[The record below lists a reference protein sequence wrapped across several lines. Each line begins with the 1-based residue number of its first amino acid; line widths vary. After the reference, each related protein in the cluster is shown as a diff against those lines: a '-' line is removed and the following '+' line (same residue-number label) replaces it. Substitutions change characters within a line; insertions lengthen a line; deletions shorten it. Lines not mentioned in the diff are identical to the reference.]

1 MRNWNSKI
9 EQLVAL
15 KAVIAGLQKKA
26 KVIEGEFKVEAID
39 EGQGTGVWEGS
50 QHTLRVAKVDS
61 WPVDWKA
68 LCEELKP
75 SQYYIKKHTGYA
87 STLRLTVSV
96 KKKEAA

>member
-15 KAVIAGLQKKA
+15 KAHIAELQRRSKSLEA
-26 KVIEGEFKVEAID
+26 EFKLHGVEA
-39 EGQGTGVWEGS
+39 WEGS
-50 QHTLRVAKVDS
+50 LHTLKVSLVDAY
-61 WPVDWKA
+61 PVDWKA

-75 SQYYIKKHTGYA
+75 SQYYIKKHTGHTETY
-87 STLRLTVSV
+87 RLTISV